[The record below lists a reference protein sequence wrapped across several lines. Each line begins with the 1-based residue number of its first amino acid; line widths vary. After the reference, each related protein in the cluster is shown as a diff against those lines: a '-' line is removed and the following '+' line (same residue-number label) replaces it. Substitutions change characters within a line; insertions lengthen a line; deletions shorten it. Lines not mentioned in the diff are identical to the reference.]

1 MLKKF
6 CIVLCLVFN
15 NYLFCFADVIYL
27 KNGSTVEG
35 ILIENGDETAV
46 VKLNI
51 GQVVFKNEE
60 IKKVVSWEKKKN
72 RLLEKNWLLDK
83 EEYQA
88 EAERK
93 SEEDAETTIDIAEEK
108 NKLEEDIKKEEE
120 SVKYIVEP
128 AVKVPVQKN
137 NFSSKKF
144 DYKKL
149 LGEVTLMEL
158 KKNHNQKYYL
168 YLPER
173 YTPDKK
179 WPLFIGIH
187 GASGNG
193 RDSISIWKDYADK
206 EGFILVCPNFSKGYE
221 GLRYAADER
230 LVSIIKEVERK
241 ISIDRQKILLAGFSC
256 GAEFVNRFALK
267 QPDYVN
273 SAAIISAGSYAP
285 VQYSMRMAHVKFLV
299 SAGAGDGE
307 KLQRAEEFVNN
318 LKENNYQVKFKI
330 FVNVDNELH
339 SGAKEIV
346 VSSFKKMKE
355 EK

>member
-6 CIVLCLVFN
+6 CIVLGLIFN
-15 NYLFCFADVIYL
+15 SCLFCFADVIYL

-35 ILIENGDETAV
+35 ILLENGDETAV

-60 IKKVVSWEKKKN
+60 IKKVVSWEEKKN
-72 RLLEKNWLLDK
+72 RRLEKSWLRDKGGYQEELEKKSAEENSGNPAEK
-83 EEYQA
+83 EEA
-88 EAERK
+88 K
-93 SEEDAETTIDIAEEK
+93 SEENFKKAEE
-108 NKLEEDIKKEEE
+108 NM
-120 SVKYIVEP
+120 KYIVEP
-128 AVKVPVQKN
+128 AVNIPVRKS

-144 DYKKL
+144 NYKEL
-149 LGEVTLMEL
+149 LGEATLMEL

-173 YTPDKK
+173 YAPDKK

-187 GASGNG
+187 GSGGNG

-241 ISIDRQKILLAGFSC
+241 ISIDREKILLAGFSC

-285 VQYSMRMAHVKFLV
+285 VQYSMRLAHVKFLI
-299 SAGAGDGE
+299 STGAGDGE
-307 KLQRAEEFVNN
+307 KLQRAEEFVNK

-330 FVNVDNELH
+330 FINVDNEIH
-339 SGAKEIV
+339 SGAKEV
-346 VSSFKKMKE
+346 VVNSFRKMKE